1 MKVTVDFFQR
11 VTQWFHQA
19 HPGTSTVC
27 SDDFFY
33 NVKGVSV
40 RTSRTTT
47 PHEVCLQHVQKVC
60 LAAEDVSIA
69 PVYGEG
75 EHVKGTDFCDVRVA
89 LNEEKSAP
97 SNLPFGVDVQFIRR
111 KERASFEFHKFW
123 RLDATKSYSGKTLEE
138 VELKQQRGEC
148 AYELEI
154 ECTDLNAMLSEKTD
168 EYIAEDAML
177 KSTALFRSGS
187 FVAVRGGKNK

>member
-1 MKVTVDFFQR
+1 MKVTADFFER
-11 VTQWFHQA
+11 VIQWFQKA
-19 HPGTSTVC
+19 HPDTCTAC

-33 NVKGVSV
+33 NVKGISV
-40 RTSRTTT
+40 RTSRMTSS
-47 PHEVCLQHVQKVC
+47 PEICLQHIQKVC

-69 PVYGEG
+69 PVES
-75 EHVKGTDFCDVRVA
+75 HLVKGADYCDVRVA
-89 LNEEKSAP
+89 LNEEKSIP
-97 SNLPFGVDVQFIRR
+97 FNLPVGVAVQFIRR

-138 VELKQQRGEC
+138 VEHKQQRGEC
-148 AYELEI
+148 EYELEI
-154 ECTDLNAMLSEKTD
+154 ECTDLDAMLSEKTD

-177 KSTALFRSGS
+177 KSTALFKPGS